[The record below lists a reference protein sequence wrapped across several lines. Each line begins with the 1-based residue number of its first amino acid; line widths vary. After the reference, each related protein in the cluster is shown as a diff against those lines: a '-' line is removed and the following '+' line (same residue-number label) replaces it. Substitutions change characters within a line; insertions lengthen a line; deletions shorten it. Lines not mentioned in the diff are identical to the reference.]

1 MRSKLTVFLQEAPT
15 ISIDENGSV
24 HVKDDG
30 TEVSVD
36 RVMSIH
42 SLMVYLRRGQFALAE
57 WQAENGPLPEVD

>member
-15 ISIDENGSV
+15 IEIDENGSV

-30 TEVSVD
+30 NEVSVD

-42 SLMVYLRRGQFALAE
+42 SLMVYVERGRQRLAE
-57 WQAENGPLPEVD
+57 WQAQNGPIEADG

>member
-15 ISIDENGSV
+15 ISIDENGAV

-30 TEVSVD
+30 NEVSVD

-42 SLMVYLRRGQFALAE
+42 SLMLYIRRGEQALAR
-57 WQAENGPLPEVD
+57 WQAANGTIEGG